1 MYLLGHAGITLAT
14 GLLIN
19 RLIINKNQKAA
30 EINPGTISVNSD
42 KAVISSNE
50 NFKKNERLLW
60 LTGPLNPGVLLAGSM
75 LPDIIDKPLGVF
87 ILGDAISN
95 GRAYSHTLLFI
106 ILLSLAGW
114 LLWRWKGKLWLLT
127 LGFGA
132 FMHLILDQM
141 WLTPSTLL
149 WPALGT
155 VLARQ
160 DISNWVQH
168 AYAEMFTDPGI
179 YIPEIIGLLILVWYV
194 FMLAS
199 SRDMLVF
206 IRGEKKN

>member
-1 MYLLGHAGITLAT
+1 MYLLGHAGITLAS

-19 RLIINKNQKAA
+19 RLVINRKQKKA

-42 KAVISSNE
+42 EVVINSNE
-50 NFKKNERLLW
+50 NYRNNKRLLW

-87 ILGDAISN
+87 ILGDTISN

-155 VLARQ
+155 ALDRQ
-160 DISNWVQH
+160 DISNWVAN

-179 YIPEIIGLLILVWYV
+179 YIPEIIGLLILIWYV
-194 FMLAS
+194 FMLAFN
-199 SRDMLVF
+199 RHVLVF
-206 IRGEKKN
+206 NRGRKKD